1 VMASL
6 TLALCLSF
14 LLTWKMVP
22 GQKLSSSDR
31 QERSFVSAH
40 AGEDL
45 TLRCFYD
52 TQVPTSIYWYKQIL
66 GQRPKLISVSSKND
80 KNLFHGEI
88 ENSTHFKMDKRDGKA
103 LLTITDLH
111 TSDSAIYHC
120 IFYSYVSP
128 IFSESVTVSVK
139 GFGSNATLVNQP
151 VSDSIQPGGFATLS
165 CTVHPGSCDGEHS
178 VYWYKKSE
186 ESLPVLFYTH
196 VSSKNDKN
204 LFHGEIENST
214 RFKMDKRDGK
224 ALLKI
229 TDLHTSDSAI
239 YHCILYSYISPIF
252 SESVTVSVKGFGSN
266 ATLVNQP
273 GSDSIQPGGFATL
286 SCTVHPGSCDGEH
299 SVYWYKK
306 SEESLPVVFYTHG
319 GMNDQCDS
327 QSNTCFYE
335 LPMENL
341 TQADAGM
348 YYCAVASCGQVL
360 FGNGTK
366 LDFPDKVNPWVLVHL
381 LSWALLFTMIFSIFL
396 AISLYNITKK
406 NSCHSTGNLHS
417 LWNLHYAA
425 LSLKKTNRPRRHGNA
440 SNDECVYSNA

>member
-1 VMASL
+1 MASL
-6 TLALCLSF
+6 TLAFCLSF

-45 TLRCFYD
+45 TLSCFYE

-66 GQRPKLISVSSKND
+66 GQRPKLISGSSKND
-80 KNLFHGEI
+80 KNMFH
-88 ENSTHFKMDKRDGKA
+88 
-103 LLTITDLH
+103 
-111 TSDSAIYHC
+111 
-120 IFYSYVSP
+120 
-128 IFSESVTVSVK
+128 
-139 GFGSNATLVNQP
+139 
-151 VSDSIQPGGFATLS
+151 
-165 CTVHPGSCDGEHS
+165 
-178 VYWYKKSE
+178 
-186 ESLPVLFYTH
+186 
-196 VSSKNDKN
+196 
-204 LFHGEIENST
+204 
-214 RFKMDKRDGK
+214 
-224 ALLKI
+224 
-229 TDLHTSDSAI
+229 
-239 YHCILYSYISPIF
+239 
-252 SESVTVSVKGFGSN
+252 ESVTVSVKGFGSN

-327 QSNTCFYE
+327 QSNACFYE

-341 TQADAGM
+341 TQTDAGM

-396 AISLYNITKK
+396 AFLLYNITKK
-406 NSCHSTGNLHS
+406 NSCHSSGVQERLSSPSAATTEGFEEPNS
-417 LWNLHYAA
+417 LHYAA
-425 LSLKKTNRPRRHGNA
+425 LSHKKTNRPRRHGNA

>member
-1 VMASL
+1 SL
-6 TLALCLSF
+6 TSGMFMKAVF
-14 LLTWKMVP
+14 GVNNRKNFFGFP

-45 TLRCFYD
+45 TFCFYE

-66 GQRPKLISVSSKND
+66 GQRPKLIS
-80 KNLFHGEI
+80 
-88 ENSTHFKMDKRDGKA
+88 
-103 LLTITDLH
+103 
-111 TSDSAIYHC
+111 
-120 IFYSYVSP
+120 
-128 IFSESVTVSVK
+128 
-139 GFGSNATLVNQP
+139 
-151 VSDSIQPGGFATLS
+151 
-165 CTVHPGSCDGEHS
+165 
-178 VYWYKKSE
+178 
-186 ESLPVLFYTH
+186 

-406 NSCHSTGNLHS
+406 NSCHSTGNLTKIYKD
-417 LWNLHYAA
+417 LFQNLHYAA

>member
-6 TLALCLSF
+6 TLAFCLSF

-40 AGEDL
+40 PGEDL
-45 TLRCFYD
+45 TLNCFFG
-52 TQVPTSIYWYKQIL
+52 TEIPGSVYWYKQTL
-66 GQRPKLISVSSKND
+66 GQRPKLIFTFPTGGQ
-80 KNLFHGEI
+80 NLFHDEI
-88 ENSTHFKMDKRDGKA
+88 ENFPRFKMDKRDGKA
-103 LLTITDLH
+103 LLIITDLH

-120 IFYSYVSP
+120 IFDSYIST
-128 IFSESVTVSVK
+128 IFSESITVSVK
-139 GFGSNATLVNQP
+139 GFGSNAILVNQP
-151 VSDSIQPGGFATLS
+151 VSDGIQPGGFATLS

-196 VSSKNDKN
+196 S
-204 LFHGEIENST
+204 
-214 RFKMDKRDGK
+214 
-224 ALLKI
+224 
-229 TDLHTSDSAI
+229 
-239 YHCILYSYISPIF
+239 
-252 SESVTVSVKGFGSN
+252 
-266 ATLVNQP
+266 
-273 GSDSIQPGGFATL
+273 
-286 SCTVHPGSCDGEH
+286 
-299 SVYWYKK
+299 
-306 SEESLPVVFYTHG
+306 

-341 TQADAGM
+341 TQTDAGM

-360 FGNGTK
+360 FGNETK

-396 AISLYNITKK
+396 AFLLYNITKK
-406 NSCHSTGNLHS
+406 NSCRSSGAQERLSSPSAGFEEPNS
-417 LWNLHYAA
+417 LHYAA
-425 LSLKKTNRPRRHGNA
+425 LSHKKTNRPKRHGNA

>member
-1 VMASL
+1 MASL

-196 VSSKNDKN
+196 
-204 LFHGEIENST
+204 
-214 RFKMDKRDGK
+214 
-224 ALLKI
+224 
-229 TDLHTSDSAI
+229 
-239 YHCILYSYISPIF
+239 
-252 SESVTVSVKGFGSN
+252 
-266 ATLVNQP
+266 
-273 GSDSIQPGGFATL
+273 
-286 SCTVHPGSCDGEH
+286 
-299 SVYWYKK
+299 
-306 SEESLPVVFYTHG
+306 G

-341 TQADAGM
+341 TRADAGM

-360 FGNGTK
+360 FGNGTN
-366 LDFPDKVNPWVLVHL
+366 LDIRDDIVHFWKGAFIFTTA
-381 LSWALLFTMIFSIFL
+381 LSALLAFSICVIIRTNSCQPAESFPGL
-396 AISLYNITKK
+396 ADAKGYPTAGSLYV
-406 NSCHSTGNLHS
+406 
-417 LWNLHYAA
+417 AA
-425 LSLKKTNRPRRHGNA
+425 LSVNLADCSRRRDPTWSA
-440 SNDECVYSNA
+440 CVYYSVKQSHC

>member
-6 TLALCLSF
+6 TLAFCLSF

-45 TLRCFYD
+45 TLSCFYE

-66 GQRPKLISVSSKND
+66 GQRPKLISGSSKND
-80 KNLFHGEI
+80 KNMFHGEI

-120 IFYSYVSP
+120 IFYSY
-128 IFSESVTVSVK
+128 T
-139 GFGSNATLVNQP
+139 
-151 VSDSIQPGGFATLS
+151 
-165 CTVHPGSCDGEHS
+165 
-178 VYWYKKSE
+178 
-186 ESLPVLFYTH
+186 
-196 VSSKNDKN
+196 
-204 LFHGEIENST
+204 
-214 RFKMDKRDGK
+214 
-224 ALLKI
+224 
-229 TDLHTSDSAI
+229 
-239 YHCILYSYISPIF
+239 SPIF

-327 QSNTCFYE
+327 QSNACFYE

-341 TQADAGM
+341 TQTDAGM

-396 AISLYNITKK
+396 AFLLYNITKK
-406 NSCHSTGNLHS
+406 NSCHSSGNLHS
-417 LWNLHYAA
+417 LWKITSNQSKYEPNSLHYAA
-425 LSLKKTNRPRRHGNA
+425 LSHKKTNRPRRHGNA